1 VGQSGGHFAAATT
14 ADFADDAEA
23 AFDYLRG
30 RPEIAP
36 TRVGILG
43 HSEGGIVA
51 AMVAARRPEVAFVV
65 SLAGSAVTGYETIV
79 RQVELIVLAA
89 GASADAAAAAAAQ
102 QRAIL
107 DLVVAGDWEALETLV
122 VEIKLAQ
129 IAPLPPAQQQALGD
143 PDALARA
150 LAAQDLAAFQ
160 SAWYREFLVH
170 DPAQDWAKVRVPVLA
185 VFGGVDVQVD
195 ADQNKAALEEAI
207 SRAGNRDVTVV
218 VLPEANHLF
227 QKAVTGGLEEYAL
240 LPMEFHPRLLPAI
253 GDWLLARVGPG
264 AR

>member
-1 VGQSGGHFAAATT
+1 MG
-14 ADFADDAEA
+14 
-23 AFDYLRG
+23 
-30 RPEIAP
+30 
-36 TRVGILG
+36 RVGG
-43 HSEGGIVA
+43 RGVN
-51 AMVAARRPEVAFVV
+51 
-65 SLAGSAVTGYETIV
+65 
-79 RQVELIVLAA
+79 
-89 GASADAAAAAAAQ
+89 DAAAAAQ

-129 IAPLPPAQQQALGD
+129 IAALPPAQQQALGD
-143 PDALARA
+143 PDALART

-253 GDWLLARVGPG
+253 GDWLFARVGPG